1 MNAYELADIVDRWAY
16 KESAEYLTDA
26 ANMLRQ
32 QADRIAELEKELY
45 FKNYYEELP
54 DTPVG
59 IYTTPQKYC
68 PTENNAAYE
77 KGVIDGMAKQRESR
91 VDGIIG
97 QIGDS
102 PIHDL
107 VHRTTPQI
115 KELTDRIAELEK
127 SHIKLEQGIVA
138 DLNQRQSAEPVAWF
152 DGEYYV
158 CPELGYEDTITEQHP
173 KDLGWIPLYTT
184 PQIKELSDEEINAVY
199 HEVWNSNK
207 WSDVEGIDIE
217 KFARAILKKASEK

>member
-32 QADRIAELEKELY
+32 QANRIVELEKELY

-77 KGVIDGMAKQRESR
+77 KGVIDGMAKQRQSR

-107 VHRTTPQI
+107 VHR
-115 KELTDRIAELEK
+115 
-127 SHIKLEQGIVA
+127 
-138 DLNQRQSAEPVAWF
+138 
-152 DGEYYV
+152 
-158 CPELGYEDTITEQHP
+158 
-173 KDLGWIPLYTT
+173 TT

>member
-1 MNAYELADIVDRWAY
+1 MNAYELADINDWSCCAHV
-16 KESAEYLTDA
+16 KEVSA
-26 ANMLRQ
+26 MLRQ
-32 QADRIAELEKELY
+32 QANRIAELEKELY

-115 KELTDRIAELEK
+115 KEL
-127 SHIKLEQGIVA
+127 
-138 DLNQRQSAEPVAWF
+138 
-152 DGEYYV
+152 
-158 CPELGYEDTITEQHP
+158 
-173 KDLGWIPLYTT
+173 
-184 PQIKELSDEEINAVY
+184 SDEEINETAQQCWVY
-199 HEVWNSNK
+199 PQGEQAIFNQH
-207 WSDVEGIDIE
+207 